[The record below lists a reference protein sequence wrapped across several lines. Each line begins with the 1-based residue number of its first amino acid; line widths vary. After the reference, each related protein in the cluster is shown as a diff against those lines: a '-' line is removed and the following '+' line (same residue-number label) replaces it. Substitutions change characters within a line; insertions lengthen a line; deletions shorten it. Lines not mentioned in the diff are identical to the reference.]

1 MRKLR
6 ISSTLSSNLV
16 LELNPDPSDPP
27 SIDPKDA
34 FLLLDP
40 SSSSG
45 AYANGQSAT
54 PAASS
59 NLGLGNVT
67 WLRKTEYISRDAASK
82 QVTNDPL
89 KQVQVAVDISRPAQL
104 SDIEASF
111 RAANDDFSLTT
122 LRHPNNPKLTAVES
136 FPVLPDADI
145 WANQYDLFRFT
156 ERPGERPPDVEDERL
171 DCAILRPMRTEYDSF
186 LAYYLTK
193 DDDSAV
199 QMKDVREALAPYQVP
214 DEQEDTLFQF
224 VRDYETVKVEQEVP
238 NEFLLV
244 LHEGEGPKSLA
255 ELMASGGQS
264 GGPPRE
270 KAAYYKNIER
280 KMTLKKKRANVSSRL
295 SSCISSSS
303 HSLQNYEQYDDK
315 WDVIRVKYAPMSVDE
330 EEERQEALA
339 EVADPMYL
347 FNRDADGEIEVE
359 DGGGGVPPTSGHT
372 DDIFN

>member
-1 MRKLR
+1 MCKPA
-6 ISSTLSSNLV
+6 IPSSLLSNLV
-16 LELNPDPSDPP
+16 LELNPDPLNPP
-27 SIDPKDA
+27 AIDPKDA

-45 AYANGQSAT
+45 AYANGQTAT
-54 PAASS
+54 PAAS

-67 WLRKTEYISRDAASK
+67 WLRKTEYISRDASSK
-82 QVTNDPL
+82 QVSNDPT
-89 KQVQVAVDISRPAQL
+89 KQVQVAVDISRPAQI

-111 RAANDDFSLTT
+111 RAANDDFNLTT

-136 FPVLPDADI
+136 FPLLPDADI

-156 ERPGERPPDVEDERL
+156 ERPGERPPDVDDERL

-244 LHEGEGPKSLA
+244 LHEGEGPKSLE
-255 ELMASGGQS
+255 ELMASGGQL

-280 KMTLKKKRANVSSRL
+280 KMTLKKKRANVSSR
-295 SSCISSSS
+295 SSSPIHSSS
-303 HSLQNYEQYDDK
+303 HTLQNYEQYDDK
-315 WDVIRVKYAPMSVDE
+315 WDIIRVKYAPISVDE

-359 DGGGGVPPTSGHT
+359 EGGGGVPPESGHT